1 MCNMKAP
8 SLLVRKLW
16 PRYKFFK
23 RRSNFKV
30 TRFNLA
36 CKAFQTKV
44 HLLMASL
51 QYDSNSRPSDH
62 NSCPLPIH
70 VMSHAAGFPSSS
82 LFVCL
87 LAIHFSILFLCH
99 AMSHFNENLQVASAW
114 IYSNRSRSTLNQTVP
129 VNHYFM
135 TFSSMKFARAGY
147 ASSGHMYSFK
157 KLILTRIVRR
167 QLISLAATKFE
178 LQMSMNSIQQ
188 FHRRSRKYLGQSEDR
203 AAILFFLS
211 A

>member
-8 SLLVRKLW
+8 SLLMLLVRKLW
-16 PRYKFFK
+16 PRLKFFK
-23 RRSNFKV
+23 SRSNFKV
-30 TRFNLA
+30 TIFNLA
-36 CKAFQTKV
+36 CQAFHTKV

-51 QYDSNSRPSDH
+51 RYVSNSRPSDH

-70 VMSHAAGFPSSS
+70 VMSNAAGFPSSS

-87 LAIHFSILFLCH
+87 LATIHFSILFLCH
-99 AMSHFNENLQVASAW
+99 AMSHFNENLHIASVW
-114 IYSNRSRSTLNQTVP
+114 IYSNRSRSTLNRTVP

-135 TFSSMKFARAGY
+135 TFTSMKFARAGY

-167 QLISLAATKFE
+167 QRISLAATKFE
-178 LQMSMNSIQQ
+178 LQMSISVSN
-188 FHRRSRKYLGQSEDR
+188 
-203 AAILFFLS
+203 
-211 A
+211 

>member
-1 MCNMKAP
+1 MKAP

-16 PRYKFFK
+16 PRLEFFK

-36 CKAFQTKV
+36 CQAFQTKV

-62 NSCPLPIH
+62 NACPLPIH

-87 LAIHFSILFLCH
+87 LATIHFSILFLCH
-99 AMSHFNENLQVASAW
+99 AMSHFNENLHVASAW
-114 IYSNRSRSTLNQTVP
+114 IYSNRSRSTLNRTVP
-129 VNHYFM
+129 VNRDANIRWDQIGAGGPGG
-135 TFSSMKFARAGY
+135 SSLLVGLRAKSWLGGQGGFVPLKPTKICKLQ
-147 ASSGHMYSFK
+147 ASICM
-157 KLILTRIVRR
+157 
-167 QLISLAATKFE
+167 
-178 LQMSMNSIQQ
+178 
-188 FHRRSRKYLGQSEDR
+188 
-203 AAILFFLS
+203 
-211 A
+211 